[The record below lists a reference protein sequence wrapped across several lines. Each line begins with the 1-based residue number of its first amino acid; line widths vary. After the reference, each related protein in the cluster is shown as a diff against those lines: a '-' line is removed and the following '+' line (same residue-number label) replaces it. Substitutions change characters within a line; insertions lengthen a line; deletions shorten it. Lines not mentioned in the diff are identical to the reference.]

1 MIHIAVTGGIACGK
15 SLVGY
20 YLKDSGFAVAD
31 TDTIAHQVLKEGSE
45 GARAVINV
53 FGRDILKSNSD
64 DIDRKKLSDIV
75 FSHPDKLALL
85 EKIVHPK
92 VAELVEKFLKF
103 QDSKEKNSVVVVPL
117 LFEAGFERGWDYI
130 ICISSFLEVQLDRL
144 EKRNIDREI
153 GLKIIKSQLD
163 DYSKRRKSDYV
174 ILNNGTKKTL
184 KKQIDIVLSNI
195 MEKHNV
201 LQRK

>member
-15 SLVGY
+15 SLVGD

-31 TDTIAHQVLKEGSE
+31 TDKIAHQVLEEGSVE
-45 GARAVINV
+45 AREVINV

-64 DIDRKKLSDIV
+64 DIDRKKLSNIV
-75 FSHPDKLALL
+75 FSDADKLALL
-85 EKIVHPK
+85 EKIIHPK
-92 VAELVEKFLKF
+92 VAELVEQFLKL
-103 QDSKEKNSVVVVPL
+103 QDSEGKNSVVMVPL

-144 EKRNIDREI
+144 EKRKIGREM
-153 GLKIIKSQLD
+153 GLKIVKSQLD

-174 ILNNGTKKTL
+174 VLNNGTKKTL
-184 KKQIDIVLSNI
+184 KKQIDIVLNNI
-195 MEKHNV
+195 MEKHNG
-201 LQRK
+201 

>member
-15 SLVGY
+15 SLVGD

-31 TDTIAHQVLKEGSE
+31 TDEFAHQVLEKDSE
-45 GARAVINV
+45 GAKEVVDV
-53 FGRDILKSNSD
+53 FGQAIVHPNFG
-64 DIDRKKLSDIV
+64 DIDRIKLSNIV
-75 FSHPDKLALL
+75 FSDPDKLALL
-85 EKIVHPK
+85 ETIVHPK
-92 VAELVEKFLKF
+92 VADLVGQFLKL
-103 QDSKEKNSVVVVPL
+103 QDSQEKNSVVMVPL
-117 LFEAGFERGWDYI
+117 LFEAGFEIGWDYI

-144 EKRNIDREI
+144 ENRKIDREM

-184 KKQIDIVLSNI
+184 KKQIDIVLNNI
-195 MEKHNV
+195 MEKHNG
-201 LQRK
+201 

>member
-15 SLVGY
+15 SLVGD

-31 TDTIAHQVLKEGSE
+31 TDKIAHQVLEEGSVE
-45 GARAVINV
+45 AREVINV

-75 FSHPDKLALL
+75 FSDADKLALL

-92 VAELVEKFLKF
+92 VAELVEEFLKF
-103 QDSKEKNSVVVVPL
+103 QDSVGKNSVVMVPL

-144 EKRNIDREI
+144 EKRKIGREM
-153 GLKIIKSQLD
+153 GLKIVKSQLD

-174 ILNNGTKKTL
+174 VLNNGTKKTL
-184 KKQIDIVLSNI
+184 KKQIDIVLNNI
-195 MEKHNV
+195 MEKHNG
-201 LQRK
+201 

>member
-15 SLVGY
+15 SLVGD

-31 TDTIAHQVLKEGSE
+31 TDKIAHQVLEDGSA
-45 GARAVINV
+45 GARDVINV

-75 FSHPDKLALL
+75 FSDADKLALL

-92 VAELVEKFLKF
+92 VAELVEEFLKF
-103 QDSKEKNSVVVVPL
+103 HDSVGKNSVVMVPL

-144 EKRNIDREI
+144 EKRKIGREM

-174 ILNNGTKKTL
+174 VLNNGTKKTL
-184 KKQIDIVLSNI
+184 KKQIDIVLNDI
-195 MEKHNV
+195 MEKHNG
-201 LQRK
+201 